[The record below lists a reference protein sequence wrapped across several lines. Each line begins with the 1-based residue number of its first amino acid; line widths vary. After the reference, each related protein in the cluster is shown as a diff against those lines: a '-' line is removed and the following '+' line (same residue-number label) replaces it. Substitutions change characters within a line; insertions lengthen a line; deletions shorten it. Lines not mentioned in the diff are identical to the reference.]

1 MSAMNKQSV
10 LVVDDEPDIL
20 ELLEITLIRMNLQV
34 KCAEDYTSAT
44 RLLKENHFDF
54 CLTDMKLPDGD
65 GISLVEYIQQHR
77 PNMPVAVITAH
88 GSMELAIKAM
98 KAGAYDFVSKP
109 VSLDKLRS
117 LIEKGIQTSQ
127 TEEVAA
133 DPQSRYQ
140 IIGQSRQIQTLRE
153 TIKKFARSQA
163 PVFIE
168 GESGTGKELVARQIH
183 EHSARNAHPFI
194 AVNCGAIPGELME
207 SELFGHLKGSFTGAI
222 QDNPGLFR
230 AAEGGTLF
238 LDEIADLPLAMQVK
252 LLRVIQ
258 EKSIRPVG
266 AHKEISIDVRIISAS
281 HKNLQQLVASGEFR
295 QDLYYRI
302 NVIGIQVP
310 ALKQRSEDIQLLAE
324 HILKR
329 LSQENGMQYTL
340 GQSAINAFQ
349 HYSFPGNVRELE
361 NILERACAL
370 AETNQINEQ
379 DLQLPLIPVSS
390 SNQVSLLDQTTELE
404 ANALEKALIENK
416 WNQSA
421 AARQLGITLR
431 QLRYRCEK
439 MGILGK

>member
-1 MSAMNKQSV
+1 MDKQSV
-10 LVVDDEPDIL
+10 LVVDDEPDIR
-20 ELLEITLIRMNLQV
+20 ELLEITLLRMGLDV
-34 KCAEDYTSAT
+34 SCAENYTTAT
-44 RLLKENHFDF
+44 RLIHDRSYDF

-65 GISLVEYIQQHR
+65 GISLVKYIQKHQ
-77 PNMPVAVITAH
+77 PDMPVAVITAH
-88 GSMELAIKAM
+88 GNMEIAIKAM

-109 VSLDKLRS
+109 VSLDKLRN
-117 LIEKGIQTSQ
+117 LIENGIQTSI
-127 TEEVAA
+127 TVIRA
-133 DPQSRYQ
+133 DADTPPKYQ
-140 IIGQSRQIQTLRE
+140 IIGQSEQIIELRE

-183 EHSARNAHPFI
+183 AQGARADAPFI
-194 AVNCGAIPGELME
+194 AVNCGAIPPELME

-222 QDNPGLFR
+222 SENPGLFR
-230 AAEGGTLF
+230 AAQGGTLF
-238 LDEIADLPLAMQVK
+238 LDEIADLPLPLQVK

-266 AHKEISIDVRIISAS
+266 AAEETSVDVRIISAS
-281 HKNLQQLVASGEFR
+281 HKNLAQLVEQGLFR

-310 ALKQRSEDIQLLAE
+310 SLKQRSEDIELLTQ
-324 HILKR
+324 HILKK
-329 LSQENGMQYTL
+329 LQQENHH
-340 GQSAINAFQ
+340 S
-349 HYSFPGNVRELE
+349 YSIERDALAALKNYEFPGNVRELE

-370 AETNQINEQ
+370 AEKQTISAA
-379 DLQLPLIPVSS
+379 DLHLPQTRPG
-390 SNQVSLLDQTTELE
+390 NDDRPDVSLIDKTSELE
-404 ANALEKALIENK
+404 VAELEKALIQNR

-439 MGILGK
+439 FGLTK